1 MRIEKR
7 LTQIPI
13 DLPLPIIHV
22 NDEPVDEE
30 KIESV
35 VDVKSTASQKLFTL
49 DDDNDD
55 ATSRQSK
62 QTVELEVWQD
72 NSLVNFEREHN
83 LPSNK
88 SDIYHHLGLRK
99 SALSASSLTKAMSA
113 SSARVENM
121 ILNGSPSVIANSF
134 NYTSSRYDTDDDAIK
149 VDNICVEGVVEFD
162 VVDLASDI
170 PSSTVMDGDKDLF
183 PPLEFDAEMIQG
195 RIDGSYTTCDEPS
208 LSSMVQQRRRIAM
221 AVVIGKVIKIL

>member
-1 MRIEKR
+1 M
-7 LTQIPI
+7 TQIPI

-35 VDVKSTASQKLFTL
+35 VDVKSPASQKLFTL

-99 SALSASSLTKAMSA
+99 SALSASSLTKAMS
-113 SSARVENM
+113 
-121 ILNGSPSVIANSF
+121 VIANSF
-134 NYTSSRYDTDDDAIK
+134 TCTSSRYDTDDDAIK
-149 VDNICVEGVVEFD
+149 VDNICVEGAVEFD
-162 VVDLASDI
+162 IVDLASDI
-170 PSSTVMDGDKDLF
+170 PSSNVLDGDKDLF